1 MNDINFDLSYIDFL
15 RKSAH
20 EVEGNTRECAYSYEK
35 LCGTVE
41 SEHSLFQAECQKE
54 MRKVQNGIIKLQQ
67 EIREI
72 EHKKQDALSK
82 KQKEEKIPSPP
93 SIPSNCTEEQR
104 NAVMS
109 RYRQAVSQIEQKN
122 AQIRKKNNE
131 IDAYAKRCDEAI
143 SKIQEILEKLK
154 ALDDHIKKESEKI
167 RARVQELSF
176 KAFDVKR
183 DNQAVAT
190 AAASFNYALSR
201 AYEMAERIELLST
214 YSNVSSYDIA
224 RQYTIKNS
232 HSHIASPTVFSSF
245 SNSTSANV
253 SSSTY
258 SAPTSQTSQSSGEI
272 TVNEKNETAFFSAI
286 SGHSKI
292 AMKSANIRHLGGKAF
307 NAKMNSLGYT
317 LITQPNGSI
326 IDKNGMIHWEK
337 SDD

>member
-20 EVEGNTRECAYSYEK
+20 EVEGNTKECAYSYEK
-35 LCGTVE
+35 LCGVVE

-93 SIPSNCTEEQR
+93 SIPANCTEEQR

-131 IDAYAKRCDEAI
+131 IDAYAKKCDEATV
-143 SKIQEILEKLK
+143 KIQEILEKLK

-183 DNQAVAT
+183 DNHAVAT
-190 AAASFNYALSR
+190 AAASFNYALER
-201 AYEMAERIELLST
+201 AYEMAERIELLSA

-232 HSHIASPTVFSSF
+232 HSHIASPTVFSSL
-245 SNSTSANV
+245 SNTASSNV

-258 SAPTSQTSQSSGEI
+258 SAPTPQASSSGEI
-272 TVNEKNETAFFSAI
+272 TVNEKNADAFFSAI
-286 SGHSKI
+286 SDKNKI

-307 NAKMNSLGYT
+307 NAKMSSLGYI
-317 LITQPNGSI
+317 LITQQNGSI